1 MNNDKKSKQKQN
13 KKTLILQRPTQ
24 SDGPQVLLLLF
35 DVSSIT
41 YIRKIMFI
49 NTGLYY
55 NSRSQLHRIL
65 LVMWAWDGNAVSQ
78 VVQFQPLTFSKTVCV
93 ISPTLF

>member
-1 MNNDKKSKQKQN
+1 MNNYKKSKQKQN
-13 KKTLILQRPTQ
+13 KKPSFYSGPQ

-35 DVSSIT
+35 DISSIT

-49 NTGLYY
+49 NIGLYY

-65 LVMWAWDGNAVSQ
+65 LLMWAWDGNAVSQ
-78 VVQFQPLTFSKTVCV
+78 VVQFQPLTFSKT
-93 ISPTLF
+93 